1 MQFFTPFT
9 ACNYAFFTIDYKQS
23 KLFSTKKTESNETN
37 HCFKF
42 SLQNLVRA
50 SYVTYSGLLLTRY
63 GKAAVTGFT
72 ILLQHLCY
80 AQDGLVGVLFVP
92 SFFALNPLS
101 FPTMTEKTLKK
112 EKKSGSTLNYSSL
125 LHCPFHRF
133 LFPYNNPVLPH

>member
-92 SFFALNPLS
+92 SFFAS
-101 FPTMTEKTLKK
+101 EKTVK
-112 EKKSGSTLNYSSL
+112 EKNKKRQNSELFFTITLPISSIPIPL
-125 LHCPFHRF
+125 Q
-133 LFPYNNPVLPH
+133 